1 MTWIAR
7 WVEPKHQ
14 ISEERKIFNNAYLK
28 QLILPLFIEQ
38 FLVMSVGIA
47 DTLMISYAGEAAVSG
62 VSLVNMFITIFIY
75 IFTALASG
83 GAVVVSQAIG
93 RKDRSLSDLAASQL
107 VTLSGVISIFSL
119 IVTLASRRLILGW
132 LFGSVE
138 TAVMEASVTYLTV
151 MTYTF
156 PAIALG
162 IRPNPRGKVTA
173 ERCILSE

>member
-47 DTLMISYAGEAAVSG
+47 DTLMVSYAGEAAVSG

-93 RKDRSLSDLAASQL
+93 RKDRRLSDLAASQL
-107 VTLSGVISIFSL
+107 VTLSSVISLISL
-119 IVTLASRRLILGW
+119 IVTLASRR
-132 LFGSVE
+132 
-138 TAVMEASVTYLTV
+138 
-151 MTYTF
+151 
-156 PAIALG
+156 
-162 IRPNPRGKVTA
+162 
-173 ERCILSE
+173 